1 MIYGK
6 KKLMKHFQEEIDR
19 VASLELKV
27 IEDQKEDLKEEALQ
41 NEQAKLEVEFQ
52 QRYRK
57 KVNQLNKQYATLKA
71 KLDSTSKQ
79 EIYQAKKQFQDNV
92 LKSVAKE
99 LKIYVNSD
107 AYFAQLNQ
115 NFKALNDVKVYVG
128 RVDQKHID
136 AWQKAHPSLS
146 FEVKPQIQIGGYQ
159 VFDEAKHVLYDFS
172 LDARFEEEQKSFFTS
187 VLSGG
192 VSHV

>member
-57 KVNQLNKQYATLKA
+57 KANQLNKQYATLKA

-92 LKSVAKE
+92 LKAVAKE

-136 AWQKAHPSLS
+136 TWQKAHPSLS

-159 VFDEAKHVLYDFS
+159 VFDEVKHVLYDFS
-172 LDARFEEEQKSFFTS
+172 LDARFEEEQKSFFTN